1 MKGKKIL
8 VLGHKGM
15 VGSAIC
21 RLLKHKKYEVLTTDH
36 DLRIA
41 HTNLYAV
48 KTDYVF
54 ICAAKVGGI
63 MANSKYPVDFLY
75 DNTAIALNAIHLA
88 HEAGIQNL
96 MFLGSSCIYPKH
108 APQPIR
114 EEHLLTG
121 PLEPTNEAY
130 AIAKIAGIKLCEA
143 YRKQYRRN
151 YVSVMPTNLY
161 GIGDKY
167 DLENSHVLPAL
178 IRKAYTA
185 KQNNDPTMT
194 VWGTGKAMREFMFAD
209 DLADACVFLMEKGY
223 DGGLLNIGTGK
234 DVTIREVAELIC
246 RTVQFKGDLVF
257 DNSKPDGTPRKL
269 LDVSKINKLGW
280 KAKTSLAD
288 GINETYKDFL
298 RRHIMRASL

>member
-48 KTDYVF
+48 KPDYVF

-88 HEAGIQNL
+88 HESGIQNL

>member
-41 HTNLYAV
+41 HANLYAV
-48 KTDYVF
+48 KPDYVF

-234 DVTIREVAELIC
+234 DVTIREVADLIC

-298 RRHIMRASL
+298 RRHIMRTSL

>member
-1 MKGKKIL
+1 MKGKKIM

-15 VGSAIC
+15 VGSAIS
-21 RLLKHKKYEVLTTDH
+21 RLLKHKKYEVLTVDA
-36 DLRIA
+36 DLRNPPE
-41 HTNLYAV
+41 NLYAD
-48 KTDYVF
+48 KPDYVF

-63 MANSKYPVDFLY
+63 MANSTYPVDFLY
-75 DNTAIALNAIHLA
+75 DNTAIAFNAIHQA

-108 APQPIR
+108 APQPIK

-143 YRKQYRRN
+143 YRKQYKRN
-151 YVSVMPTNLY
+151 YVAVMPTNLY

-167 DLENSHVLPAL
+167 DLQNSHVLPAL
-178 IRKAYTA
+178 ICKAYQA
-185 KQNNDPTMT
+185 KQNNERTMT
-194 VWGTGKAMREFMFAD
+194 VWGTGKVMREFMFAD

-223 DGGLLNIGTGK
+223 DGGLINIGTGK
-234 DVTIREVAELIC
+234 DVTIREVADLIC
-246 RTVQFKGDLVF
+246 RTVQFKGELTF

-269 LDVSKINKLGW
+269 LDVSKLHKLGW